1 MARVIEFYLPQDF
14 KPMARWVPPD
24 RRGKVVEFPHHCG
37 KEVSLNCSEPKDD
50 VRGSQG
56 GRGAAC

>member
-1 MARVIEFYLPQDF
+1 MARVIEFYIPQNF
-14 KPMARWVPPD
+14 KPTARWVPFD
-24 RRGKVVEFPHHCG
+24 QRGKVVEFPS
-37 KEVSLNCSEPKDD
+37 KEVSLNCSGAKGE